1 MADKNKDNEPK
12 SSKKDNAYS
21 VKERLFSSGLTF
33 TLLSIIVGFLVG
45 AVVLLIAG
53 FNPIDAYRIMIEG
66 IFSRTKYLSYTII
79 YATPLI
85 ITGLSVTFAFRT
97 GLFNIGAEGQFIIGS
112 LVAGLIGHFLE
123 LPLVLHVLVIIIG
136 AAIAAGLWG
145 GIAGFLKAKFGV
157 HEVIATIMLN
167 WIALYFNN
175 YIIMQPFFRR
185 PESET
190 SKEIL
195 DSASIT
201 ILEKWKYTD
210 VGREW
215 LSSHPYIKDFLSAP
229 ANLGIVFAIILA
241 IIVWYILN
249 KTTLGYELRAV
260 GYNKLAAE
268 YGGIKVKK
276 SIITSMMISGALAG
290 LAGAIQVMGVTKSV
304 IVLPLMEGYGFD
316 GIAVSLIAG
325 NMAIGNIFSGLLFG
339 ALKYGGPK
347 IQPPL
352 GAPSE
357 VVNIM
362 IGTIVFFIA
371 IPKLFKMMIN
381 IKNKKRGE
389 K

>member
-1 MADKNKDNEPK
+1 MADKDKNM
-12 SSKKDNAYS
+12 KKDNKYS

-33 TLLSIIVGFLVG
+33 TLLSILVGFLIG

-53 FNPIDAYRIMIEG
+53 FNPLYAYRIIIEG
-66 IFSRTKYLSYTII
+66 IFSRTKYISYAII
-79 YATPLI
+79 YSTPLI

-123 LPLVLHVLVIIIG
+123 LPLVLHVIVIMIG
-136 AAIAAGLWG
+136 AALAAGLWG

-167 WIALYFNN
+167 WIALYLNN
-175 YIIMQPFFRR
+175 YIIMKPFFRR

-201 ILEKWKYTD
+201 FVENWKYSD
-210 VGREW
+210 AGREW
-215 LSSHPYIKDFLSAP
+215 LSGHPYLKDFLSAP
-229 ANLGIVFAIILA
+229 ANAGIIFAIILA
-241 IIVWYILN
+241 IMVWYVLN
-249 KTTLGYELRAV
+249 KTTLGFELRAV
-260 GYNKLAAE
+260 GYNKFAAE

-276 SIITSMMISGALAG
+276 SIITSMVIAGAIAG

-357 VVNIM
+357 VIDIM

-371 IPKLFKMMIN
+371 IPKIFKMVME
-381 IKNKKRGE
+381 IKNRKRGE
-389 K
+389 KNAR